1 MKKLL
6 AIVLAT
12 LSLSAFAAPINVPI
26 VWPFAVG
33 AQQANFIRAIVEQ
46 ANKEQTKY
54 NFMFENKPGAGGTVA
69 ARYVLDYKGLALL
82 TSSSSFWVRPQFYP
96 AESQYRNSDF
106 RPVMIEC
113 LGQPYAIVS
122 VKYKNI
128 EELKQQKFLNIGLI
142 QGSLTEAMGRQLQTL
157 LPNTELNFIGFQG
170 THQPTQE
177 MLAGRLDL
185 NVDLP
190 AFSVQWIEDG
200 KLNVIGASGTAQHKN
215 FRTFSSQGIKG
226 FDGLVSN
233 YAIYAKAGADPEV
246 VKELH
251 GILRSAAKNSPILK
265 GLYDS
270 DYCTPVDYDFKQTN
284 AIFDKWVDYWPKKLE
299 SLKNVKK

>member
-1 MKKLL
+1 MKY
-6 AIVLAT
+6 ILAT
-12 LSLSAFAAPINVPI
+12 ILATISLNLFAAPINVPI

-46 ANKEQTKY
+46 ANKDQTKY

-82 TSSSSFWVRPQFYP
+82 SSSSSFWVRPEFYP
-96 AESQYRNSDF
+96 VESQYRTSDF

-122 VKYKNI
+122 VKYKTLD
-128 EELKQQKFLNIGLI
+128 ELRQQKFLNIGLI
-142 QGSLTEAMGRQLQTL
+142 QGSLTEALGRQLQTL

-200 KLNVIGASGTAQHKN
+200 KINVIGASGTAQHKN
-215 FRTFSSQGIKG
+215 FKTFNSQGVKG

-233 YAIYAKAGADPEV
+233 YAMYIKAGADPEV
-246 VKELH
+246 IKELH
-251 GILRSAAKNSPILK
+251 AILNTAATNSPVLK

-270 DYCTPVDYDFKQTN
+270 DYCSPVSYDLKQTN
-284 AIFDKWVDYWPKKLE
+284 AIFNKWSNYWPKKLE
-299 SLKNVKK
+299 TLKSVKK